1 MNYFDLWTWLFAV
14 RNRMRYMEKVTQAI
28 LNRKAA
34 QKASVDQT
42 QEATVNTQAVIKDL
56 EIDMTA
62 STAHSESPNSQTHEH
77 QQFIDVEELE
87 FYNRTDH
94 TLKDPAVTLRTEAET
109 ISAATELATHILTE
123 IPIHIDT
130 LNDNLSNSIAQYEFK
145 AGPVAEH
152 TVSEID
158 QEINSV
164 EALFVKLVTIEVI
177 LGAMIPVG
185 RLMDE
190 HVIRDILGLTVC
202 FH

>member
-14 RNRMRYMEKVTQAI
+14 RNRMRYMEKVMQAI

-34 QKASVDQT
+34 QKASVDQA
-42 QEATVNTQAVIKDL
+42 QEATVNTQAVITDL
-56 EIDMTA
+56 EIGMTA
-62 STAHSESPNSQTHEH
+62 STAHSGSSDNPAA
-77 QQFIDVEELE
+77 
-87 FYNRTDH
+87 
-94 TLKDPAVTLRTEAET
+94 TLWTEAET
-109 ISAATELATHILTE
+109 ISAATELAAHILTE
-123 IPIHIDT
+123 IPFHIDT
-130 LNDNLSNSIAQYEFK
+130 LNDNLPNSIAQYEFK

-177 LGAMIPVG
+177 LGTMIPVG

-190 HVIRDILGLTVC
+190 HISRDILGLTVC
-202 FH
+202 FVWLT

>member
-14 RNRMRYMEKVTQAI
+14 RNRMRYMEKVMQAI

-34 QKASVDQT
+34 QKASVDQA
-42 QEATVNTQAVIKDL
+42 QEATVNTQA
-56 EIDMTA
+56 
-62 STAHSESPNSQTHEH
+62 SN
-77 QQFIDVEELE
+77 DVEELE

-94 TLKDPAVTLRTEAET
+94 TLKDPAATLWTEAET
-109 ISAATELATHILTE
+109 ISAATELAAHILTE
-123 IPIHIDT
+123 IPFHIDT
-130 LNDNLSNSIAQYEFK
+130 LNDNLPNSIAQYEFK

-177 LGAMIPVG
+177 LGTMIPVG

-190 HVIRDILGLTVC
+190 HISRDILGLTVC
-202 FH
+202 FVWLT